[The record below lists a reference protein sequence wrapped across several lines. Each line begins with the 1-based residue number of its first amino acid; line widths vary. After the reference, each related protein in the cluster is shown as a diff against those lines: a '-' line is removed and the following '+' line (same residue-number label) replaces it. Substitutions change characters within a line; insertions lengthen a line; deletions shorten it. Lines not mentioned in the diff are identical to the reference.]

1 MVAETESKQWRGK
14 VHFLGGEHSS
24 LLSVPDSLGPLI
36 LTCPFSTPFLCSMD
50 PTHSLDSEPSGLLN
64 MSPFS
69 KIVPSHSHSQG
80 PCTWRWS
87 VLCRVSRN
95 VACLSDHGS
104 ASPCSPFP
112 GELPEGADS

>member
-50 PTHSLDSEPSGLLN
+50 PTHSLDSEPRGLL
-64 MSPFS
+64 MVSFFGS
-69 KIVPSHSHSQG
+69 IIHSHG
-80 PCTWRWS
+80 YYK
-87 VLCRVSRN
+87 
-95 VACLSDHGS
+95 
-104 ASPCSPFP
+104 
-112 GELPEGADS
+112 ELVQ